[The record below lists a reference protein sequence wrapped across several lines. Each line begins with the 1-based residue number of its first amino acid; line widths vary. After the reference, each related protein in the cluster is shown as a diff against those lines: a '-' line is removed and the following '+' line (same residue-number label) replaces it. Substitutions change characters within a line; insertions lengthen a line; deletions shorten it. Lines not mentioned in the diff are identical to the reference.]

1 MCAANIYKIALLYNE
16 FCTLRKVAIP
26 TTMTM
31 RLHTW
36 EGLWIIWCTC
46 STPPTPLLPF
56 PRPPKSAS
64 DICQYT
70 IGLTG
75 KTSPRSIQSYT
86 ILILINH
93 DYGPLMLTG
102 LFDLWR
108 IGKRLVIPFI
118 SKVDQV
124 LWRKSRWPE
133 MRLSRNTICR
143 IFWSRGVLTIPF
155 FRSPCQQFPHVGG
168 GKGLPPFTPII
179 AVKE

>member
-1 MCAANIYKIALLYNE
+1 MGLRHSLFYVCRKQVGNLMLSPFITWQYYNE

-26 TTMTM
+26 TIMTM

-75 KTSPRSIQSYT
+75 KTSPRSFQSYT
-86 ILILINH
+86 IPIFINQ
-93 DYGPLMLTG
+93 DYGPLLLTG

-108 IGKRLVIPFI
+108 IGKRHVIP
-118 SKVDQV
+118 SEVGQV
-124 LWRKSRWPE
+124 LAWNEAVEKDH
-133 MRLSRNTICR
+133 LQN
-143 IFWSRGVLTIPF
+143 FLA
-155 FRSPCQQFPHVGG
+155 
-168 GKGLPPFTPII
+168 KGNAYNPIL
-179 AVKE
+179 

>member
-1 MCAANIYKIALLYNE
+1 MLWYFSCVPQTFKPWEYYYG
-16 FCTLRKVAIP
+16 FCTLGKVAIP
-26 TTMTM
+26 TIMTM

-75 KTSPRSIQSYT
+75 KTSPRSFQSYT
-86 ILILINH
+86 IPIFINQ
-93 DYGPLMLTG
+93 DYGPLLLTG

-108 IGKRLVIPFI
+108 IGKRLVL
-118 SKVDQV
+118 K
-124 LWRKSRWPE
+124 LARCYGG
-133 MRLSRNTICR
+133 N
-143 IFWSRGVLTIPF
+143 
-155 FRSPCQQFPHVGG
+155 HVGL
-168 GKGLPPFTPII
+168 KWDCRERPF
-179 AVKE
+179 AEFFGQGECL